1 MRTCT
6 YYLKNY
12 SEFVLLPQ
20 KQGNHRLMKEGLF
33 LALPVSLFPRFSLDL
48 RVDHSRLVLCEKSK

>member
-1 MRTCT
+1 M
-6 YYLKNY
+6 
-12 SEFVLLPQ
+12 PQ

-48 RVDHSRLVLCEKSK
+48 RVDHSRLVLCEKSKLNKLTLFAITLF